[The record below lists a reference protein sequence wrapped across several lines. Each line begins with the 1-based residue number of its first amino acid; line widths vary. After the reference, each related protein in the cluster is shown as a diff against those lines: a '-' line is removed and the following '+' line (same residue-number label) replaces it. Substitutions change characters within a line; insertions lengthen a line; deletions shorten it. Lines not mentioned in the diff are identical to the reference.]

1 MQNYGQASCRLSL
14 ASTLTRLG
22 EKMSKVLV
30 TGSEGFIGSHLV
42 EQLVRSGYQVKAMVQ
57 YNSFNSRGWL
67 DDLNREITESLD
79 VTFGDIRDPHLTKT
93 AMAGCEYVIN
103 LAALVAIPYSY
114 LAPSSY
120 LDTNVRGTLNI
131 LQAALETGVN
141 KVIQTSTSEVYG
153 TAKFVPMREDHPL
166 SAQSPYAAT
175 KIAADQLA
183 LSYYA
188 SFELPVIIVRPFNTF
203 GPRQS
208 TRAVIPT
215 IITQIAQG
223 LEQLSIGNLSPTR
236 DFSFVT
242 DTTRGFVAA
251 LESKVGL
258 GEIFNLGSNFEISVG
273 ETVEIVSE
281 IIGRKVLLA
290 SEKERIRPE
299 KSEVVRLWADNT
311 KAKAELGWKPEYE
324 DREGFKAA
332 LRKTINWYLDPINL
346 AKFKGTSFTL

>member
-1 MQNYGQASCRLSL
+1 
-14 ASTLTRLG
+14 
-22 EKMSKVLV
+22 MSKVLV

-42 EQLVRSGYQVKAMVQ
+42 EQLVRNGYQVKAMVQ

-67 DDLNREITESLD
+67 DDLNAEILESLE
-79 VTFGDIRDPHLTKT
+79 VVFADIRDPHLTKN
-93 AMAGCEYVIN
+93 AMAGCEYVFN

-120 LDTNVRGTLNI
+120 IDTNIRGTLNI
-131 LQAALETGVN
+131 LQAALETGVK

-153 TAKFVPMREDHPL
+153 SAKFVPITEDHPL
-166 SAQSPYAAT
+166 SAQSPYAAS

-183 LSYYA
+183 LSYHA
-188 SFELPVIIVRPFNTF
+188 SFELPVVIVRPFNTF

-223 LEQLSIGNLSPTR
+223 HEELSIGNVSPTR

-242 DTTRGFVAA
+242 DTTSGFVAA
-251 LESKVGL
+251 LESTVGL
-258 GEIFNLGSNFEISVG
+258 GEVFNLGSNFEISVG
-273 ETVEIVSE
+273 ETVEIISE
-281 IIGRKVLLA
+281 LIGKKVFLNT
-290 SEKERIRPE
+290 EKERIRPE

-311 KAKAELGWKPEYE
+311 KAKEQFAWKPEYE
-324 DREGFKAA
+324 GREGFEEA
-332 LRKTINWYLDPINL
+332 LSKTIDWYLDPINL
-346 AKFKGTSFTL
+346 AKFKSTSFTL

>member
-1 MQNYGQASCRLSL
+1 V
-14 ASTLTRLG
+14 
-22 EKMSKVLV
+22 SKVLV

-67 DDLNREITESLD
+67 DDLNAEILESLE
-79 VTFGDIRDPHLTKT
+79 VVFADIRDPHLTKN
-93 AMAGCEYVIN
+93 AMAGCEYVFN

-120 LDTNVRGTLNI
+120 IDTNIRGTLNI
-131 LQAALETGVN
+131 LQAALETGVK

-153 TAKFVPMREDHPL
+153 SAKFVPITEDHPL
-166 SAQSPYAAT
+166 SAQSPYAAS

-183 LSYYA
+183 LSYHA
-188 SFELPVIIVRPFNTF
+188 SFELPVVIVRPFNTF

-215 IITQIAQG
+215 IITQIAQDH
-223 LEQLSIGNLSPTR
+223 EELSIGNVSPTR

-242 DTTRGFVAA
+242 DTTSGFVAA
-251 LESKVGL
+251 LESTVGL
-258 GEIFNLGSNFEISVG
+258 GEVFNLGSNFEISVG
-273 ETVEIVSE
+273 ETVEIISE
-281 IIGRKVLLA
+281 IIGKKVILNT
-290 SEKERIRPE
+290 EKERIRPE

-311 KAKAELGWKPEYE
+311 KAKEQFAWKPEYE
-324 DREGFKAA
+324 GREGFKEA
-332 LRKTINWYLDPINL
+332 LSKTIDWYLDPINL
-346 AKFKGTSFTL
+346 AKFKSTSFTL

>member
-1 MQNYGQASCRLSL
+1 MG
-14 ASTLTRLG
+14 
-22 EKMSKVLV
+22 KVLV

-42 EQLVRSGYQVKAMVQ
+42 EQLVQSGYQVKAMVQ

-67 DDLNREITESLD
+67 DDLNAEILESLE
-79 VTFGDIRDPHLTKT
+79 VVFADIRDPHLTKN
-93 AMAGCEYVIN
+93 AMVGCKYVLN

-120 LDTNVRGTLNI
+120 IDTNIRGTLNI

-153 TAKFVPMREDHPL
+153 SAKFVPITEDHPL
-166 SAQSPYAAT
+166 SAQSPYAAS

-183 LSYYA
+183 LSYHA
-188 SFELPVIIVRPFNTF
+188 SFELPVVIVRPFNTF

-223 LEQLSIGNLSPTR
+223 HEELSIGSVSPTR

-242 DTTRGFVAA
+242 DTTSGFVAA
-251 LESKVGL
+251 LESTLGL
-258 GEIFNLGSNFEISVG
+258 GEVFNLGSNFEISVG
-273 ETVEIVSE
+273 ETVEIISELIGKKVS
-281 IIGRKVLLA
+281 LNT
-290 SEKERIRPE
+290 EKERVRPE

-311 KAKAELGWKPEYE
+311 KAKEKFAWKPEYE
-324 DREGFKAA
+324 GREGFKDA
-332 LRKTINWYLDPINL
+332 LSKTIDWYMDPINL
-346 AKFKGTSFTL
+346 AKFKSTSFTL

>member
-1 MQNYGQASCRLSL
+1 
-14 ASTLTRLG
+14 
-22 EKMSKVLV
+22 MSKVLV

-67 DDLNREITESLD
+67 DDLNAEILESLE
-79 VTFGDIRDPHLTKT
+79 VVFADIRDPHLTKN
-93 AMAGCEYVIN
+93 AMAGCEYVFN

-120 LDTNVRGTLNI
+120 IDTNIRGTLNI
-131 LQAALETGVN
+131 LQAALETGVK

-153 TAKFVPMREDHPL
+153 SAKFVPITEDHPL
-166 SAQSPYAAT
+166 SAQSPYAAS

-183 LSYYA
+183 LSYHA
-188 SFELPVIIVRPFNTF
+188 SFELPVVIVRPFNTF

-215 IITQIAQG
+215 IITQIAQDH
-223 LEQLSIGNLSPTR
+223 EELSIGNVSPTR

-242 DTTRGFVAA
+242 DTTSGFVAA
-251 LESKVGL
+251 LESTVGL
-258 GEIFNLGSNFEISVG
+258 GEVFNLGSNFEISVG
-273 ETVEIVSE
+273 ETVEIISE
-281 IIGRKVLLA
+281 IIGKKVILNT
-290 SEKERIRPE
+290 EKERIRPE

-311 KAKAELGWKPEYE
+311 KAKEQFAWKPEYE
-324 DREGFKAA
+324 GREGFKEA
-332 LRKTINWYLDPINL
+332 LSKTIDWYLDPINL
-346 AKFKGTSFTL
+346 AKFKSTSFTL

>member
-1 MQNYGQASCRLSL
+1 
-14 ASTLTRLG
+14 
-22 EKMSKVLV
+22 MSKVLV

-67 DDLNREITESLD
+67 DDLNAEILESLE
-79 VTFGDIRDPHLTKT
+79 VVFADIRDPHLTKN
-93 AMAGCEYVIN
+93 AMAGCEYVFN

-120 LDTNVRGTLNI
+120 IDTNIRGTLNI
-131 LQAALETGVN
+131 LQAALETGVK

-153 TAKFVPMREDHPL
+153 SAKFVPITEDHPL
-166 SAQSPYAAT
+166 SAQSPYAAS

-183 LSYYA
+183 LSYHA
-188 SFELPVIIVRPFNTF
+188 SFELPVVIVRPFNTF

-223 LEQLSIGNLSPTR
+223 HEELSIGNVSPTR

-242 DTTRGFVAA
+242 DTTSGFVAA
-251 LESKVGL
+251 LESTVGL
-258 GEIFNLGSNFEISVG
+258 GEVFNLGSNFEISVG
-273 ETVEIVSE
+273 ETVEIISE
-281 IIGRKVLLA
+281 LIGKKVFLNT
-290 SEKERIRPE
+290 EKERIRPE

-311 KAKAELGWKPEYE
+311 KAKEQFAWKPEYE
-324 DREGFKAA
+324 GREGFKEA
-332 LRKTINWYLDPINL
+332 LSKTIDWYLDPINL
-346 AKFKGTSFTL
+346 AKFKSTSFTL